1 MSPSAFSTDCIEF
14 ISVLNAH
21 KVKWVIVG
29 GEAVIYYGHIRLTGD
44 VDFFFSYGEDNV
56 KKLWN
61 ALNDFWDENIPGNLA
76 EKDLAEPGNFIQFG
90 IPPNRIDLMNQIDGV
105 SFDEVWENKVVE
117 YIQTEQ
123 KKIQVNY
130 IGLEQLIKNKSLSN
144 RPKDQEDLKYL
155 KRKKD
160 E

>member
-1 MSPSAFSTDCIEF
+1 MSPSAFSVDCIEF
-14 ISVLNAH
+14 IAILNAH
-21 KVKWVIVG
+21 QVRWVIVG

-44 VDFFFSYGEDNV
+44 VGFFYSSDKENV

-61 ALNDFWDENIPGNLA
+61 ALNDFWDKNIPGNLS
-76 EKDLAEPGNFIQFG
+76 ENDLAETGSFIQFG
-90 IPPNRIDLMNQIDGV
+90 VPPNRIDLMNLIDGV
-105 SFDEVWENKVVE
+105 EFNEAWETKVVE
-117 YIQTEQ
+117 YIETGQG
-123 KKIQVNY
+123 KILVNY
-130 IGLEQLIKNKSLSN
+130 IGLEQLIKNKSVSN